1 MAFEMSLPHA
11 PRIQALAADG
21 GESLA
26 ADERQWELY
35 FAAQAA
41 IQEVRG
47 GSHRGQG
54 CQDAARRPWLLARVL
69 TVWEC

>member
-1 MAFEMSLPHA
+1 MSLPHA

-41 IQEVRG
+41 IRQVRACRPG
-47 GSHRGQG
+47 V
-54 CQDAARRPWLLARVL
+54 AAGPDVGMALDCSAAAGVCSMRVS
-69 TVWEC
+69 